1 VGEEAS
7 QELAQEPQ
15 KAAHERYEPRE
26 VRDKR
31 GKRGALDKGATRPRA
46 RSEQPLQRR
55 RRRRRAAAEG
65 GRRGGRECVR
75 ERQKE
80 RKRARER
87 GEAGVGGRGT
97 AGVTGVVHSPL
108 LHPIPGGGF
117 ATVSLNKV
125 CKCHA
130 GLRLQKKR
138 QEQVR
143 SESQGTR
150 WVGEREEQERTRE
163 RAHVALHSR
172 ARCVVYVQAGGAG
185 RKTGRPARV
194 RGGRDGS

>member
-1 VGEEAS
+1 VGEEVS

-65 GRRGGRECVR
+65 GWRGGRESVR

-80 RKRARER
+80 RKRERERGRARER
-87 GEAGVGGRGT
+87 EEAGVGGRGT

-108 LHPIPGGGF
+108 LDPIPGGGF

-163 RAHVALHSR
+163 RALVALHSR
-172 ARCVVYVQAGGAG
+172 ARCVV
-185 RKTGRPARV
+185 
-194 RGGRDGS
+194 